1 MGKRRTK
8 KKCLGERGG
17 QRDEKVEKRLGKR
30 TLHYKLIEAIYQYLV
45 QFLALR
51 EGNAYSMD
59 E

>member
-1 MGKRRTK
+1 MGK

-30 TLHYKLIEAIYQYLV
+30 TLHYKFIEAIYQYPALC
-45 QFLALR
+45 LALR
-51 EGNAYSMD
+51 EGNACSMN